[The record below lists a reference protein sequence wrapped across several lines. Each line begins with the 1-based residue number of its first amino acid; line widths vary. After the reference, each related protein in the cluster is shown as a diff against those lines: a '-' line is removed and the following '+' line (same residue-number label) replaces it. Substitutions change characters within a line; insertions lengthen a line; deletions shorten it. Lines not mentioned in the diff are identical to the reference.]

1 MSAQDYQ
8 PLRQRGLIVH
18 TGLLALLLAVSVF
31 SFASATHQQVGLKFT
46 LYLLAALAAFIPLP
60 LLAYRLYA
68 LQRAYY
74 RLDRDALT
82 LSWGLRLEQLPLD
95 EIEWVRP
102 ASDLTTPLL
111 PPPFS
116 LPGAVLGLRH
126 HPDLGTVEFL
136 ASERRGLLLVAT
148 ARRVFAISPLNPAG
162 FARDFQR
169 MVELGSL
176 EHAKGRSLYPTFI
189 LSRAWESPWTRFLWL
204 SGFLLNLG
212 LLAWVSLLIP
222 SLKQVHLGFT
232 PGGSPLPAI
241 PAVQLIFLPVFSLG
255 LFALG
260 WLAGL
265 FYYRRPEH
273 RVLSMITWTSSTLSS
288 LIFILA
294 VWINLSTG

>member
-1 MSAQDYQ
+1 MSAQNYQ
-8 PLRQRGLIVH
+8 PPRQRGLIVH
-18 TGLLALLLAVSVF
+18 SGLFALLLAVSVF
-31 SFASATHQQVGLKFT
+31 SFVNATRQQVGLAFT
-46 LYLLAALAAFIPLP
+46 LYLLAGLAAFVPLP
-60 LLAYRLYA
+60 LLVYRLYA
-68 LQRAYY
+68 LQRAFY

-95 EIEWVRP
+95 EIEWARP
-102 ASDLTTPLL
+102 AGDLTTPLL

-136 ASERRGLLLVAT
+136 ASETRGLLLVAT

-169 MVELGSL
+169 VIELGSL
-176 EHAKGRSLYPTFI
+176 EHAKGRSLYPAFI
-189 LSRAWESPWTRFLWL
+189 LTHAWENPLARFLWL

-232 PGGSPLPAI
+232 AGGSPLPPV
-241 PAVQLIFLPVFSLG
+241 PAAQLILLPVFSLG
-255 LFALG
+255 LFVLG

-273 RVLSMITWTSSTLSS
+273 RVLSLITWTSSILSS
-288 LIFILA
+288 LIFLLA
-294 VWINLSTG
+294 VWMNISTG